1 MSRGPRAIGS
11 SFLSMATRWASR
23 PRSAGAGPD
32 RGVGAQGQTLV
43 MVTLFV
49 PLLVGLLAFSYA
61 LASIYGA
68 QNQADSAARAAALTA
83 LSTINRAGGAVTD
96 AAVTATVNRV
106 LLGNGYATVAYT
118 TTSAATA
125 AGVAD
130 LNGVYKPSGAAL
142 GALGPN
148 VAGTNS
154 VVVALSA
161 AVHLTWG
168 TLGAMTFGIHA
179 CTVASNSQSVVVVTA
194 CP

>member
-1 MSRGPRAIGS
+1 MRRSGQPPILW
-11 SFLSMATRWASR
+11 FLSTATRWVGD
-23 PRSAGAGPD
+23 AGAAQ
-32 RGVGAQGQTLV
+32 GAGAKGQTLV

-83 LSTINRAGGAVTD
+83 LSTINRAGGLVSD

-118 TTSAATA
+118 TTSAAPA
-125 AGVAD
+125 EGVVN
-130 LNGVYKPSGAAL
+130 LNGLYNPSGTAL
-142 GALGPN
+142 GALGAN
-148 VAGTNS
+148 VAGTKS

-161 AVHLTWG
+161 GVHLTWG

-179 CTVASNSQSVVVVTA
+179 CTVSSNSQSVVVVTA